1 MHVFETPGD
10 VLVRVSIEAGSVEVS
25 AADVACVEVDVRPLR
40 DNQASR
46 EAVEETRVELVDHG
60 GRYEVVVAAP
70 KRVLSFGFARGAS
83 IGVRITCPAGSRLET
98 HTTSGDVRTTGRIGE
113 IDASTASGDLDLGV
127 VDGNLRGA
135 SASGDVSVEEVGGS
149 GTIKSASGD
158 IKVRLAHGAL
168 SVSSASGD
176 VHVDR
181 ALASVSIANASGD
194 IQVGAVEADKIRLQS
209 VSGDVRVG
217 VREGLRVWIDASSV
231 SGTISSD
238 LPAEDGSPVGEN
250 AAVEIH
256 ARTVRGDVG
265 IVAAVGVSA

>member
-10 VLVRVSIEAGSVEVS
+10 VLLRVSLEAGSVAVS
-25 AADVACVEVDVRPLR
+25 TADIARVEVDVKPLR

-46 EAVEETRVELVDHG
+46 EAAEETLVELVDHG

-70 KRVLSFGFARGAS
+70 KRSLVFGFGHGAS
-83 IGVRITCPAGSRLET
+83 IGVRITCPARSRLET
-98 HTTSGDVRTTGRIGE
+98 HTASADVRTVGRIGE
-113 IDASTASGDLDLGV
+113 VDATTASGDLGLGI
-127 VDGNLRGA
+127 VDGNLSVA
-135 SASGDVSVEEVGGS
+135 SASGDVSVDEVGGA
-149 GTIKSASGD
+149 GKVKSASGD
-158 IKVRLAHGAL
+158 IIVRLARGAL
-168 SVSSASGD
+168 SVSAASGD

-194 IQVGAVEADKIRLQS
+194 IEVGAVEADKIRLQS

-238 LPAEDGSPVGEN
+238 LPAEDGAPVGGS
-250 AAVEIH
+250 AALEIH
-256 ARTVRGDVG
+256 ARTVSGDVG